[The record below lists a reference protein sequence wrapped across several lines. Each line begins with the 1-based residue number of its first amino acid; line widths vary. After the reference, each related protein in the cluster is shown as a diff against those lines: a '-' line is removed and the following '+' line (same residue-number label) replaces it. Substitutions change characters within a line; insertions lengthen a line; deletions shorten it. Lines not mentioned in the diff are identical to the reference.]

1 MDHRKLTL
9 EELQS
14 RRSAITSKHAV
25 IGFDGFVDKIMHV
38 VARRSGPGADFE
50 RMRMIEEFGAR
61 ITAAAGRSTNME
73 LYPIMEKLGGNG
85 PIMGNALLAAGVK
98 TRYLGALGK
107 PAIHPVFQDFATRTE
122 AISICEPGLTNAV
135 EFEDGKIL
143 LGTTASLD
151 DISLETIIAAMGEG
165 AFLDL
170 VSRADLI
177 SLVNWTMIPQM
188 TALFSGLLDRILPI
202 LPPRDQ
208 RIFFFDLADPEKRSV
223 GDLQTA
229 LRTISRFHPFG
240 SVTLGLNLKE
250 ALQVATAL
258 NSPEPKTDRE
268 GLMDLASRIRQELQI
283 GTVVVHP
290 TDSAACATRDDSWWV
305 PGPFTGQPKITTG
318 AGDHFNAGFVTGQ
331 LLKLSPIACLTMG
344 VSFSGFYVRTA
355 KSPGLNDVD
364 GFIRTWQSDAKN
376 HD

>member
-1 MDHRKLTL
+1 MDHRSRTL
-9 EELQS
+9 EELQTH
-14 RRSAITSKHAV
+14 RSAITSRNAV
-25 IGFDGFVDKIMHV
+25 LGFDGFVDKIMHV
-38 VARRSGPGADFE
+38 VANRTGPGTQFE
-50 RMRMIEEFGAR
+50 RMPKIEDFGNR
-61 ITAAAGRSTNME
+61 IVAAAGKSTNME

-98 TRYLGALGK
+98 TRYIGALGS
-107 PAIHPVFQDFATRTE
+107 PTIHPVLADFAARTE
-122 AISICEPGLTNAV
+122 AVSIGDPGMTTAV

-143 LGTTASLD
+143 LGNMASLD
-151 DISLETIIAAMGEG
+151 NVTMEAILSTMGEG

-170 VSRADLI
+170 LSRADLI
-177 SLVNWTMIPQM
+177 ALVNWTMIPHM
-188 TALFSGLLDRILPI
+188 TEIFSVLLDRILPI

-208 RIFFFDLADPEKRSV
+208 RVFFFDLADPEKRSV

-250 ALQVATAL
+250 AIQVAKVL
-258 NSPEPKTDRE
+258 DLPEPETDE
-268 GLMDLASRIRQELQI
+268 AGLKALASGIRQNLQI

-290 TDSAACATRDDSWWV
+290 TDSAACATRDDTWWV
-305 PGPFTGQPKITTG
+305 PGPYTEKPKITTG

-331 LLKLSPIACLTMG
+331 LLKLTPEACLTMG

-355 KSPGLNDVD
+355 KSPSLNDMD
-364 GFIRTWQSDAKN
+364 GFLREWQTSG
-376 HD
+376 